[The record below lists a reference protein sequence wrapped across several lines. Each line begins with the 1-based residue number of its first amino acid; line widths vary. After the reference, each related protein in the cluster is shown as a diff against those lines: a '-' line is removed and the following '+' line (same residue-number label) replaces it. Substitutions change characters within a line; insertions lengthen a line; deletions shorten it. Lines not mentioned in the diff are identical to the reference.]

1 MDKIYELK
9 FGEEYEDNDTGYIIT
24 RVPGGWI
31 FYKYFHGNN
40 GNSKTSVFVPF
51 DIEFKSYEKN

>member
-9 FGEEYEDNDTGYIIT
+9 FGESFKDDKNDFIIT

-31 FYKYFHGNN
+31 FEKEKYTHNHS
-40 GNSKTSVFVPF
+40 SKTSVFVPF
-51 DIEFKSYEKN
+51 STEFQNKN